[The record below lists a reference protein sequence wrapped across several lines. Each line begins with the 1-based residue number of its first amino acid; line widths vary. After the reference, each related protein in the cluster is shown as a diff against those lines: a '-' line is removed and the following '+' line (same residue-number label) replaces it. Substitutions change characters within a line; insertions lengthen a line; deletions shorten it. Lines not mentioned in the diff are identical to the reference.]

1 MLSSQLVWEKCCWK
15 WDVSWPSYKNPSLLH
30 PEVPSDVSVRGVIW
44 NCLGTSNLSSPRIF
58 LVGRL
63 VVVGGWGYSGLVRS
77 KVYKFSMRC
86 SNSGVGRAR
95 PNLKFSVRSS
105 NFESDQP
112 RFSPPRIGTSHG
124 ELTCRNIGFD
134 QSKNLTNPEYP
145 PPPQWTSDWEVR

>member
-1 MLSSQLVWEKCCWK
+1 M
-15 WDVSWPSYKNPSLLH
+15 
-30 PEVPSDVSVRGVIW
+30 G
-44 NCLGTSNLSSPRIF
+44 G
-58 LVGRL
+58 
-63 VVVGGWGYSGLVRS
+63 GGWGYSGLVRS

-95 PNLKFSVRSS
+95 PNLKFSMRSS

-145 PPPQWTSDWEVR
+145 PSPNGLLIEKLDKIRPVCVDTRQSGNYSPHLAMLYLQFSTLNQPLHPLNFLCENM